1 MERERRHTERLETLA
16 DTSGEMICVSDEMG
30 RFLGDVEL
38 AAKTDASI
46 LLCGESGV
54 GKEMVARYIHEKSGR
69 SSRLVIINMASLQ
82 DELFESQSSSGMKRD
97 FLRAMTSK
105 PPGEM
110 AENGTLF
117 LDELRKPAR
126 GCRPSSCGSFR
137 SAASITWAERRPS
150 A

>member
-1 MERERRHTERLETLA
+1 MERERRHAERLETLA

-69 SSRLVIINMASLQ
+69 SGRLVIINMASLQ
-82 DELFESQSSSGMKRD
+82 DELFESEFFGHEKGIFHGSHDQQARSG
-97 FLRAMTSK
+97 
-105 PPGEM
+105 GN
-110 AENGTLF
+110 AENGH
-117 LDELRKPAR
+117 AVS
-126 GCRPSSCGSFR
+126 G
-137 SAASITWAERRPS
+137 
-150 A
+150 